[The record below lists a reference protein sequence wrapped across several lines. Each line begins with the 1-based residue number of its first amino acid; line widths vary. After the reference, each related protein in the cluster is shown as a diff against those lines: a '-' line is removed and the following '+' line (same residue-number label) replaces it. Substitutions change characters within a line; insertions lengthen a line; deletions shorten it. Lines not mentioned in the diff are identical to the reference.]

1 MIREFRDSIENSLHE
16 VIALAARQYRSGTS
30 LPVDL
35 LETDEEFLAVFDA
48 PGTRSE
54 EVDVRFERD
63 TLHLRVGRSREDHE
77 GFELQV
83 PGRPMTLSSTVSL
96 PSDVPVDAED
106 ADAILTDR
114 GTLEVHIPKVSERPT
129 GMRSDDGS
137 TEPSVTEV
145 DQNPEAPTD
154 AH

>member
-1 MIREFRDSIENSLHE
+1 
-16 VIALAARQYRSGTS
+16 
-30 LPVDL
+30 
-35 LETDEEFLAVFDA
+35 
-48 PGTRSE
+48 
-54 EVDVRFERD
+54 
-63 TLHLRVGRSREDHE
+63 
-77 GFELQV
+77 
-83 PGRPMTLSSTVSL
+83 MTLSSTVSL